1 MDQLNFTANP
11 EIIKK
16 FLSEDTRNEGVRLL
30 IELFLNT
37 LLKNQSD
44 EQIGVDNYESNKE
57 QRKDQRNGFYER
69 SLKSVNGLLNLMVP
83 RHRNDAFETEF

>member
-1 MDQLNFTANP
+1 MAKLNFTANP

-16 FLSEDTRNEGVRLL
+16 FLSEDTRNEGIRLL

-44 EQIGVDNYESNKE
+44 EQIGVVNYERNEE
-57 QRKDQRNGFYER
+57 QGM
-69 SLKSVNGLLNLMVP
+69 S
-83 RHRNDAFETEF
+83 